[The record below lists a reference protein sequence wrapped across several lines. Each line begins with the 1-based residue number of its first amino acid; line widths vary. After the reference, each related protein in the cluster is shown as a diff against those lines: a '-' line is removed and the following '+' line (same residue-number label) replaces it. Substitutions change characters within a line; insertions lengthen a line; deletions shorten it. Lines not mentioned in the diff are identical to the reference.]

1 MKHDL
6 IAAGWK
12 IRRIFIFEWSNHSIV
27 WYNHSIM
34 ALLAEIL
41 SSRIRS
47 EIFRLL
53 FGLSEKELHV
63 REIERRTGL
72 SIGTVRQELEKLLRM
87 ELVLARREGNRLYYS
102 ANRAH
107 PLFPDIRNIVLKT
120 SGIVEPLNEDLD
132 KKAIRIAFIFG
143 SLATNQEGAA
153 SDVDL
158 MVIGGV
164 GLRTLSG
171 WLSGISEKIGREIN
185 PYALSPAEYRR
196 RKRSGEHFLNRVLQS
211 AKIFVKGSEDEL
223 EAMGG

>member
-1 MKHDL
+1 MV
-6 IAAGWK
+6 I
-12 IRRIFIFEWSNHSIV
+12 IEWSDHSIV
-27 WYNHSIM
+27 WYNHSNM
-34 ALLAEIL
+34 TLLAEIL

-63 REIERRTGL
+63 RAIERRTGL
-72 SIGTVRQELEKLLRM
+72 SIGTVRQELQKLLRM

-102 ANRAH
+102 ANKEH
-107 PLFPDIRNIVLKT
+107 PLFPDIRNLVLKT
-120 SGIVEPLNEDLD
+120 SGIVEPLKEALD
-132 KKAIRIAFIFG
+132 KEDVHIAFIFG
-143 SLATNQEGAA
+143 SLADNQEGAA

-158 MVIGGV
+158 MVIGSV

-185 PYALSPAEYRR
+185 PHVLSPAEYRR
-196 RKRSGEHFLNRVLQS
+196 RKQSGEHFLNRVLDS
-211 AKIFVKGSEDEL
+211 TKIFIKGSEDEL